1 MSRKIFEE
9 DVMCQTCKAIVEACE
24 PFKDGFG
31 IVLDQTVFF
40 PEGGGQLSDSGW
52 LIVGEQRIPV
62 SHVHI
67 QDEVIVH
74 ETAEAIPAGTA
85 VEALL
90 DWPVRFD
97 HMQQHCGEHLLSYA
111 FWKLFQADNVGF
123 HMNPELVTIDLNK
136 EVTADEVRQ
145 AEDMVN
151 QQIQEDRP
159 IHAEW
164 MDHTEA
170 AKLTLRKFNEKITG
184 PLRIVRVEGSD
195 VCTCCGTHPPTTG
208 MVGLVKIFRVEKH
221 KDGSRISFLC
231 GRLAQQVISQRL
243 DALGAAARSLSIR
256 EEEIG
261 DGVDRLSEE
270 IRQLKEKL
278 HERNQQ
284 LFAGMVRNLVAAA
297 SPDAD
302 GRIRLTVLSD
312 DLEAEEAKELAR
324 RLAEVQKARA
334 VVAYESKGRVN
345 YLVALGEGNAENGRD
360 LLQQINT
367 LLGGRG
373 GGRPDFGQ
381 GSAPAQ
387 PGWQDQLRRL
397 LD

>member
-1 MSRKIFEE
+1 
-9 DVMCQTCKAIVEACE
+9 
-24 PFKDGFG
+24 
-31 IVLDQTVFF
+31 
-40 PEGGGQLSDSGW
+40 
-52 LIVGEQRIPV
+52 
-62 SHVHI
+62 
-67 QDEVIVH
+67 
-74 ETAEAIPAGTA
+74 
-85 VEALL
+85 
-90 DWPVRFD
+90 
-97 HMQQHCGEHLLSYA
+97 
-111 FWKLFQADNVGF
+111 
-123 HMNPELVTIDLNK
+123 
-136 EVTADEVRQ
+136 
-145 AEDMVN
+145 
-151 QQIQEDRP
+151 
-159 IHAEW
+159 
-164 MDHTEA
+164 
-170 AKLTLRKFNEKITG
+170 
-184 PLRIVRVEGSD
+184 
-195 VCTCCGTHPPTTG
+195 
-208 MVGLVKIFRVEKH
+208 MVGLVKILKVEKH

>member
-1 MSRKIFEE
+1 MQLDELGDQLPGQHGGHQVILGMHQDQR
-9 DVMCQTCKAIVEACE
+9 DRDLAL
-24 PFKDGFG
+24 PF
-31 IVLDQTVFF
+31 IRLDQ
-40 PEGGGQLSDSGW
+40 PGLHP
-52 LIVGEQRIPV
+52 VGRI
-62 SHVHI
+62 
-67 QDEVIVH
+67 
-74 ETAEAIPAGTA
+74 GC
-85 VEALL
+85 L
-90 DWPVRFD
+90 
-97 HMQQHCGEHLLSYA
+97 
-111 FWKLFQADNVGF
+111 
-123 HMNPELVTIDLNK
+123 
-136 EVTADEVRQ
+136 
-145 AEDMVN
+145 
-151 QQIQEDRP
+151 
-159 IHAEW
+159 
-164 MDHTEA
+164 
-170 AKLTLRKFNEKITG
+170 
-184 PLRIVRVEGSD
+184 GS
-195 VCTCCGTHPPTTG
+195 
-208 MVGLVKIFRVEKH
+208 
-221 KDGSRISFLC
+221 
-231 GRLAQQVISQRL
+231 LAQQVISQRL

>member
-1 MSRKIFEE
+1 
-9 DVMCQTCKAIVEACE
+9 MCQTCKAVVEACE

-74 ETAEAIPAGTA
+74 ETAEAIPAGTE

-123 HMNPELVTIDLNK
+123 HMNPDLVTIDLNK
-136 EVTADEVRQ
+136 EVTADEARQ

-184 PLRIVRVEGSD
+184 PLRIVSVEGSD

-208 MVGLVKIFRVEKH
+208 MVGLVKILKVEKH